1 MKMAA
6 GLRPAQNM
14 IPPAQGG
21 QWAAG
26 RWDSAARSTGSGAA
40 CRQAARGLED
50 CYAIYKKADRAA
62 VYAGWRDMNDYM
74 RENKI
79 ESVTPQIAAQTAQA
93 KSPAET
99 H

>member
-1 MKMAA
+1 V
-6 GLRPAQNM
+6 
-14 IPPAQGG
+14 
-21 QWAAG
+21 
-26 RWDSAARSTGSGAA
+26 GAA
-40 CRQAARGLED
+40 CRQAARALED
-50 CYAIYKKADRAA
+50 CYAIYKRADRAA

-93 KSPAET
+93 KGPGET